1 MTYADLFPL
10 IKDNQLW
17 IGVTPMSREI
27 YFNVPQPYI
36 DEALEK
42 KKANDERRKFENHHK
57 FMMGGAVHKYFK
69 ECFSFEESE
78 INEILEV
85 AFKTAEVQKTIS
97 AIKRRAGVQVVPS
110 PVESEVKSNEPEPT
124 EIH

>member
-1 MTYADLFPL
+1 MINVA
-10 IKDNQLW
+10 
-17 IGVTPMSREI
+17 EI
-27 YFNVPQPYI
+27 TSTKGMEQAQKQMEQAKNRV
-36 DEALEK
+36 ALEK

-69 ECFSFEESE
+69 DCFSFEESE

-97 AIKRRAGVQVVPS
+97 AIRRRAGVQVESS

-124 EIH
+124 ESH